1 MDSSEQSLSIGE
13 VAEQTGLSVHA
24 LRWFEREELF
34 LRPIP
39 RVHGRRVFDQSD
51 VSWLNLC
58 NRFRASGMP
67 IADIRRYVALVRA
80 GAGNEGER
88 FALLEA
94 HEQRVRAHIAELQE
108 SLTIINGKVD
118 VYRRHLAE
126 GVAAGLWASTTAGD
140 GHRSTQYS
148 TE

>member
-1 MDSSEQSLSIGE
+1 MDSSEQTLSIGE

-39 RVHGRRVFDQSD
+39 RVHGRRVFEQSD
-51 VSWLNLC
+51 VAWLNLC
-58 NRFRASGMP
+58 GRLRASGMP
-67 IADIRRYVALVRA
+67 IADIRQFTALVRV
-80 GAGNEGER
+80 GDGNEAER

-94 HEQRVRAHIAELQE
+94 HEQRVRVHIAELRE
-108 SLTIINGKVD
+108 CLTIINGKVD

-126 GVAAGLWASTTAGD
+126 GVAAGLWAPTTSGD
-140 GHRSTQYS
+140 GRWSTQYS
-148 TE
+148 TG

>member
-1 MDSSEQSLSIGE
+1 
-13 VAEQTGLSVHA
+13 
-24 LRWFEREELF
+24 
-34 LRPIP
+34 
-39 RVHGRRVFDQSD
+39 
-51 VSWLNLC
+51 
-58 NRFRASGMP
+58 MP
-67 IADIRRYVALVRA
+67 IADVRRYAALVRA

-126 GVAAGLWASTTAGD
+126 GVAAGLWVPTAVTGQLSTRPNDRYRINFQPLGQACLLALAW
-140 GHRSTQYS
+140 
-148 TE
+148 